1 MHWSLDYVRDLGE
14 DEYDE
19 LIAWAQERS
28 KPKDDD
34 SMDIDAVID
43 AKKAK
48 PESEDSE

>member
-1 MHWSLDYVRDLGE
+1 MHWSLAELREMDA
-14 DEYDE
+14 DEYQE
-19 LIAWAQERS
+19 LIAWAVDRS

-48 PESEDSE
+48 SASEDSE